1 MTDQEARYD
10 RIAEGYAAWWAPVHR
25 PGTLG
30 LLDGVEADV
39 AAGAHHA
46 AYASAIRS

>member
-30 LLDGVEADV
+30 LLVPELSNPVFPAFAEARETVGV
-39 AAGAHHA
+39 
-46 AYASAIRS
+46 